1 MRSRKARDVT
11 LSAWFNFVP
20 DWSRER
26 CEYLRPITE
35 LMNLAETKYNQGYPI
50 RNNIETNIKNIR
62 SHLQSLLLL

>member
-1 MRSRKARDVT
+1 MSNFNREIYYLELMRSRKARDVT

-35 LMNLAETKYNQGYPI
+35 LNELG
-50 RNNIETNIKNIR
+50 RNKV
-62 SHLQSLLLL
+62 